1 MPAAGGSF
9 ARAHRI
15 PRSRAPAGGK
25 SAAPASS
32 VSTTPNDAAR
42 IAPVNRRILLLSSE
56 HTGHGHKSIAQ
67 SLTTYLNE
75 LDASVD
81 VRTANAFDFF
91 PLVGTAVE
99 KSYIP
104 LITHAPCLWGLF
116 FAWSHRFPRVLNWFS
131 KGSMEARFI
140 KLVRDYQPD
149 LIVSVH
155 PGFVGCALD
164 LLEKHGLKIPF
175 VSLIAD
181 LVTFSS
187 LWVDQRSICTI
198 SPTAEATKILK
209 TMGIP
214 AGAIAELGF
223 PIRRRFET
231 PPEVFDRRLARREAG
246 EHLGILVFANAFPK
260 ARTRKLVATLLGIAG
275 SRVTVIT
282 GRDDKLK
289 ASLASAFADQV
300 GTRVMLP
307 GYVTDME
314 RHMGENDL
322 LITRAGPNTL
332 LEAVSCGL
340 PPIIT
345 GHVPGQE
352 AGNPGWI
359 ESHGLGIICRQ
370 IPALPAAIADLL
382 ADNSRRWREI
392 AERQRHYAQRVAGRE
407 AAGYLLKLL
416 GS

>member
-1 MPAAGGSF
+1 M
-9 ARAHRI
+9 
-15 PRSRAPAGGK
+15 
-25 SAAPASS
+25 
-32 VSTTPNDAAR
+32 
-42 IAPVNRRILLLSSE
+42 NRRILLLSSE

-67 SLTTYLNE
+67 SLTSYLNE
-75 LDASVD
+75 LDGTVD

-91 PLVGTAVE
+91 PLVGTAIE

-116 FAWSHRFPRVLNWFS
+116 FALSHRFPRALNWS
-131 KGSMEARFI
+131 ARGSMESRFI
-140 KLVRDYQPD
+140 ALVRDYRPD

-164 LLEKHGLKIPF
+164 LLEKHSLKIPF

-187 LWVDQRSICTI
+187 LWVDKRCRCTI
-198 SPTAEATKILK
+198 SPTAEATQILK
-209 TMGIP
+209 GMGIP
-214 AGAIAELGF
+214 AASIAELGF

-231 PPEVFDRRLARREAG
+231 PPEVFDRRIARRQAG
-246 EHLGILVFANAFPK
+246 APLGILVFANAFPK
-260 ARTRKLVATLLGIAG
+260 TRTRKLVTTLLSIEGA
-275 SRVTVIT
+275 RVTVIT
-282 GRDDKLK
+282 GRDDRLK
-289 ASLASAFADQV
+289 DSLARAFAGQL
-300 GTRVMLP
+300 GTRVALP

-314 RHMGENDL
+314 RHMAENDL

-359 ESHGLGIICRQ
+359 ESHGLGIVCRQ
-370 IPALPAAIADLL
+370 IPALPGAIAGLL
-382 ADNSRRWREI
+382 ADNSRRWLEI
-392 AERQRHYAQRVAGRE
+392 AEAQRRYASRVAGRE
-407 AAGYLLKLL
+407 AAEHLLKLVAEPAVAPA
-416 GS
+416 